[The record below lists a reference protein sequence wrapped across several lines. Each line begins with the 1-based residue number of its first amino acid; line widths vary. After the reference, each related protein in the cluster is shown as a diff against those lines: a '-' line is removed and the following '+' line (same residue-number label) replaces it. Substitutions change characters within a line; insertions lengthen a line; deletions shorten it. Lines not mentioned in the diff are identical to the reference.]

1 MANELIVKGAVEVA
15 VRDAREIALKI
26 NVIKEQTSCTVLM
39 ASVEIGRLLCEAKE
53 SVPHGEWGAWLSE
66 NVAYSVSTANNMMR
80 LWREKDSMEQLSLFS
95 SDSWD
100 MFEGMS
106 PTKVLALLDVPQGER
121 REFIEKT
128 GADSPEVSVSDVK
141 AAIREK
147 KEAEARAKAAEDKVA
162 EMERE
167 QEALSAQLADANVRM
182 QLMEIAGGSPEEK
195 ARMEKEAADR
205 ANADAE
211 KKIAAAKKKA
221 EAALEKARKEGADA
235 VKKVEAERDAAIERA
250 REEAR
255 QAAQR
260 ESAAKI
266 AALEERVKAQ
276 VVAASPHMERF
287 KAHLSAFQDAYRRM
301 LAVVQDA
308 ESEAPDVAA
317 QLRRVVDEL
326 VKRLGPSGEG
336 EGTPSADVVASS
348 STASGPPSPTW
359 GRQGDCE
366 DGQGGM

>member
-1 MANELIVKGAVEVA
+1 MANELIVKGAAEVA

-121 REFIEKT
+121 REFIEQT
-128 GADSPEVSVSDVK
+128 GASAADVSVADVK

-147 KEAEARAKAAEDKVA
+147 KEAEARAKAAEDKV
-162 EMERE
+162 
-167 QEALSAQLADANVRM
+167 EALSAQLEDANVRM

-195 ARMEKEAADR
+195 AKIEKEAADK
-205 ANADAE
+205 AKAEAE
-211 KKIAAAKKKA
+211 KKIAAAKKAA
-221 EAALEKARKEGADA
+221 EKVLEKAKQEGADA

-260 ESAAKI
+260 ESAEKI
-266 AALEERVKAQ
+266 AALEAKIKAQ

-287 KAHLSAFQDAYRRM
+287 KAHLTAFQEAYRHM
-301 LAVVQDA
+301 LEVVSNA
-308 ESEAPDVAA
+308 ESEAPDVAV
-317 QLRRVVDEL
+317 QLKRVMAEL
-326 VKRLGPSGEG
+326 VKRLAPSGEG
-336 EGTPSADVVASS
+336 EGEA
-348 STASGPPSPTW
+348 
-359 GRQGDCE
+359 
-366 DGQGGM
+366 GQGGQ